1 MVEAVEKRRK
11 IEESSATSVAKPPR
25 PSKIFSPFRV
35 LGNVTDSTPF
45 AIGALGST
53 FYAVTSVGRS
63 FQIYDLATLHLLF
76 VSQTQTPSKITCLTA
91 HHHYVY
97 AGFGNQ
103 VGIYK
108 RGRLEHT
115 LTCDTR
121 GTVNQLLVFGEYF
134 IATCTEGDIFVF
146 KKTAGMKYATE
157 LYTTIRVINS
167 AIEGEIVGLVH
178 PPTYLNKIVVATANS
193 LFIINIRS
201 AKLLYKSP
209 DQQFEGESISAIE
222 CAPVLDVVAV
232 GTSSGNVFLYN
243 LKKGRVLGSKIMTS
257 GSESS
262 SRVTSLSFRTDGAP
276 HLAASLNN
284 GDLYFYDLNKKARV
298 HVLRNAHKESHGGV
312 ANAKFLNGQPIIL
325 TNGGDNH
332 LKEFVFDPNLATSN
346 SSIVPPPRHLRSRG
360 GHSAPPVA
368 IQFPQEDKTHFLL
381 SASRDKTFWSFS
393 LRKDAQAQEMSQ
405 RLHKAKDGKRQA
417 GQVSSMREKYP
428 EIIDIASSS
437 AREGEWEN
445 VLTAHKEEPFARTW
459 DSRNKR
465 VGRHVLKTVDE
476 GMVKSVCISQ
486 CGNFGL
492 VGSSSGGIGSYNL
505 QSGLLRKKYML
516 HKNAVTGLAIDG
528 MNRKMVSCGLDGIV
542 GFYDF
547 GKSRYLGKLQLD
559 APITSMVY
567 HKLSDLVACALDD
580 LSIVVLDV
588 TTQKVVRMLYGH
600 TNRISGLDF
609 SPDGRWIVSV
619 ALDSTLR
626 TWDLPTGGCIDGVV
640 LPIVATSVKFSPLG
654 DVLATTHV
662 SGNGISLWTN
672 RAQFRPVS
680 TRHVEEEE
688 FATILLPN
696 ASGDGGSTM
705 LDGALDDEDD
715 NDDNFSIAEIYDS
728 VSQIDES
735 LVTLSTGPRSKF
747 NTLLHLDT
755 MREKSKPKESQKKPE
770 KAPFFLQLTGLAV
783 GDRAS
788 VAEGKVVEQQ
798 KEAEDEGSKLRKLDA
813 NGNHSFES
821 EFTKLLRE
829 AGEQEDYTE
838 FLTYLLGLS
847 PAVLDLEIRS
857 INSFPPLT
865 EMINF
870 IRALNYGLKLNMNF
884 EILETL
890 YTMFFKIHADVIHQY
905 EQETE
910 LHDALEEYSQLNAEM
925 SEKMDAL
932 VKYCSGIVNFIS

>member
-1 MVEAVEKRRK
+1 
-11 IEESSATSVAKPPR
+11 
-25 PSKIFSPFRV
+25 
-35 LGNVTDSTPF
+35 
-45 AIGALGST
+45 
-53 FYAVTSVGRS
+53 
-63 FQIYDLATLHLLF
+63 
-76 VSQTQTPSKITCLTA
+76 
-91 HHHYVY
+91 
-97 AGFGNQ
+97 
-103 VGIYK
+103 
-108 RGRLEHT
+108 
-115 LTCDTR
+115 
-121 GTVNQLLVFGEYF
+121 
-134 IATCTEGDIFVF
+134 
-146 KKTAGMKYATE
+146 
-157 LYTTIRVINS
+157 
-167 AIEGEIVGLVH
+167 
-178 PPTYLNKIVVATANS
+178 
-193 LFIINIRS
+193 
-201 AKLLYKSP
+201 
-209 DQQFEGESISAIE
+209 
-222 CAPVLDVVAV
+222 
-232 GTSSGNVFLYN
+232 
-243 LKKGRVLGSKIMTS
+243 
-257 GSESS
+257 
-262 SRVTSLSFRTDGAP
+262 
-276 HLAASLNN
+276 
-284 GDLYFYDLNKKARV
+284 
-298 HVLRNAHKESHGGV
+298 
-312 ANAKFLNGQPIIL
+312 
-325 TNGGDNH
+325 
-332 LKEFVFDPNLATSN
+332 
-346 SSIVPPPRHLRSRG
+346 
-360 GHSAPPVA
+360 
-368 IQFPQEDKTHFLL
+368 
-381 SASRDKTFWSFS
+381 
-393 LRKDAQAQEMSQ
+393 
-405 RLHKAKDGKRQA
+405 
-417 GQVSSMREKYP
+417 
-428 EIIDIASSS
+428 
-437 AREGEWEN
+437 
-445 VLTAHKEEPFARTW
+445 
-459 DSRNKR
+459 
-465 VGRHVLKTVDE
+465 
-476 GMVKSVCISQ
+476 
-486 CGNFGL
+486 
-492 VGSSSGGIGSYNL
+492 
-505 QSGLLRKKYML
+505 
-516 HKNAVTGLAIDG
+516 
-528 MNRKMVSCGLDGIV
+528 
-542 GFYDF
+542 
-547 GKSRYLGKLQLD
+547 
-559 APITSMVY
+559 
-567 HKLSDLVACALDD
+567 
-580 LSIVVLDV
+580 
-588 TTQKVVRMLYGH
+588 
-600 TNRISGLDF
+600 LDF
-609 SPDGRWIVSV
+609 SPDGRWIISV

>member
-1 MVEAVEKRRK
+1 MVEEVGKRRK
-11 IEESSATSVAKPPR
+11 TVQNTVTKPPR

-45 AIGALGST
+45 AIGTLGST

-97 AGFGNQ
+97 AGYGNQ
-103 VGIYK
+103 IGIYK

-115 LTCDTR
+115 LNCETN
-121 GTVNQLLVFGEYF
+121 GTINQLLVFGEYF

-146 KKTAGMKYATE
+146 KKTGGSKYATE

-167 AIEGEIVGLVH
+167 AIEGEIIGLIH
-178 PPTYLNKIVVATANS
+178 PATYLNKIVVATTNS
-193 LFIINIRS
+193 LFIINVRS

-209 DQQFEGESISAIE
+209 EQQFEGEDISAIE
-222 CAPVLDVVAV
+222 SAPVLDVVAV

-243 LKKGRVLGSKIMTS
+243 LKKGKILGEKITTS
-257 GSESS
+257 GTESS
-262 SRVTSLSFRTDGAP
+262 SRVTSISFRTDGAP
-276 HLAASLNN
+276 HLVASLNN
-284 GDLYFYDLNKKARV
+284 GDLYFYDLNKKSRV

-312 ANAKFLNGQPIIL
+312 ANAKFLNGQPIVL

-332 LKEFVFDPNLATSN
+332 LKEFVFDPNLTTSN

-368 IQFPQEDKTHFLL
+368 IEFPQEDKTHFML

-405 RLHKAKDGKRQA
+405 RLQKSKDGKRQA
-417 GQVSSMREKYP
+417 GQVNSMREKFP
-428 EIIDIASSS
+428 EIISITSST

-445 VLTAHKEEPFARTW
+445 VITAHKDEPFARTW

-492 VGSSSGGIGSYNL
+492 VGSSLGGIGSYNL

-516 HKNAVTGLAIDG
+516 HKNAVTGLAMDG

-567 HKLSDLVACALDD
+567 HKSSDLIACALDD
-580 LSIVVLDV
+580 LSIVVIDV

-680 TRHVEEEE
+680 TRHVEEDE
-688 FATILLPN
+688 FSTILLPN
-696 ASGDGGSTM
+696 VSGDGGSSI
-705 LDGALDDEDD
+705 LEGALDDDKDED
-715 NDDNFSIAEIYDS
+715 FSLAEIYDS
-728 VSQIDES
+728 VAQIDES
-735 LVTLSTGPRSKF
+735 LVTLSNGPRTKF
-747 NTLLHLDT
+747 NTLLHLDLIKQ
-755 MREKSKPKESQKKPE
+755 RSKPKVAPKKSE
-770 KAPFFLQLTGLAV
+770 KTPFFLQLSGLAV
-783 GDRAS
+783 GDSAS
-788 VAEGKVVEQQ
+788 VAEGKVVEQKQ
-798 KEAEDEGSKLRKLDA
+798 DTEDEESKLRKLDSSKKY
-813 NGNHSFES
+813 SFES
-821 EFTKLLRE
+821 EFTRLLRE
-829 AGEQEDYTE
+829 AGEQDDFNE
-838 FLTYLLGLS
+838 FLAYLLGLS

-865 EMINF
+865 EMANF
-870 IRALNYGLKLNMNF
+870 IKALNFALKSNMNF

-890 YTMFFKIHADVIHQY
+890 YTMFFRAHGDVIHQY
-905 EQETE
+905 ENETE
-910 LHDALEEYSQLNAEM
+910 VHDALEEYHQLNTEM
-925 SEKMDAL
+925 CEKMDTL